1 MASTIH
7 TEGTGTTCYINGERG
22 TITGLHRTAGLHRR
36 ALGVFVKLNERPV
49 MLFVEVGSSVAV
61 CDCGRPDL
69 GRSGHHIQCNLS
81 RETPAKR
88 HHEVTTVREITR
100 DDFDRI
106 TELDTLRR
114 ETGWAA

>member
-1 MASTIH
+1 MDTIST
-7 TEGTGTTCYINGERG
+7 TGTGTTCYVRGERG
-22 TITGLHRTAGLHRR
+22 VITGLHRAPGLHPRTI
-36 ALGVFVKLNERPV
+36 GVFVKLDERSA
-49 MLFVEVGSSVAV
+49 MLFVEVGSQVAL

-69 GRSGHHIQCNLS
+69 GKAGHHPQCNLS

-88 HHEVTTVREITR
+88 HHEITAVREITR

-106 TELDTLRR
+106 TELDVLRR